1 MKKFL
6 NFVFCTIFIAYFLI
20 LLDTV
25 FFFRTGDSMRSV
37 NLIPFKSITQYVNVY
52 DGIRHKLVD
61 MNIWGNILMFIPF
74 GIYLMIFL
82 KEKSLIKGVLI
93 TVFTSLIIEIVQF
106 TFALGSSDI
115 DDIILNTIGG
125 LIGILIYKILMF
137 ITKDSKKVKTII
149 TILSGIVGFPV
160 IFITIMLYVYNS

>member
-52 DGIRHKLVD
+52 DGVRHKLVD
-61 MNIWGNILMFIPF
+61 MNIWGNVLMFIPF
-74 GIYLMIFL
+74 GINDIF
-82 KEKSLIKGVLI
+82 KRK
-93 TVFTSLIIEIVQF
+93 VFNKRSFNNCTCQF
-106 TFALGSSDI
+106 NYRDSS
-115 DDIILNTIGG
+115 
-125 LIGILIYKILMF
+125 IYICTWK
-137 ITKDSKKVKTII
+137 
-149 TILSGIVGFPV
+149 
-160 IFITIMLYVYNS
+160 